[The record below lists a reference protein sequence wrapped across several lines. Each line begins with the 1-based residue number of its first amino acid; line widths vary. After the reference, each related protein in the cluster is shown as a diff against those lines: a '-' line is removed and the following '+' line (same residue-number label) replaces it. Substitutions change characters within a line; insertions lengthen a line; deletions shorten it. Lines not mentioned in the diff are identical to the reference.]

1 MELRDIFSLLDS
13 VRARRTSGFAG
24 LGLIYYRS
32 IRDLPILALG
42 DTLFAT
48 PTMPIKSASAIT
60 NALVEVSDR
69 SSNWHDGFHL
79 IDARTGALTHLSQF
93 ISPPVDVPPSD
104 LRSFKPS
111 GAREMAAM
119 LASKIEAVEFSA
131 VLGTDG
137 EARVFRSGALIP
149 RAALNHE

>member
-42 DTLFAT
+42 DTSLDT
-48 PTMPIKSASAIT
+48 PTLPIGSASAIA

-69 SSNWHDGFHL
+69 SSSWHDGFHL
-79 IDARTGALTHLSQF
+79 IDARSGALTHLSQF
-93 ISPPVDVPPSD
+93 ISPPLDVQLAG

-119 LASKIEAVEFSA
+119 LASQIEAVESVA
-131 VLGTDG
+131 VLGSDG
-137 EARVFRSGALIP
+137 EARVFREGALIP
-149 RAALNHE
+149 RAALDHE